1 MLCLIT
7 LLSMNISAAFFLDS
21 WDEDFCV
28 DISSAYKKYLPFFFI
43 VCKMKFIRVLFISI
57 MSNYSQQLLQ
67 PLVWMYFIVL
77 VHRGNKCWISWPKL
91 ILTIIWGRL
100 QDLNS
105 LPLIMGA
112 VGICIPVCLIL
123 MCSHLSD
130 HLLWALFNYTV
141 DNYDSFSGP
150 SFIFIHRST

>member
-1 MLCLIT
+1 
-7 LLSMNISAAFFLDS
+7 
-21 WDEDFCV
+21 
-28 DISSAYKKYLPFFFI
+28 
-43 VCKMKFIRVLFISI
+43 MKFIRVLFFSI

-150 SFIFIHRST
+150 SFIFIHCSTKVVAELTTSLFLLWQHVNILTSEIFFFILKGN